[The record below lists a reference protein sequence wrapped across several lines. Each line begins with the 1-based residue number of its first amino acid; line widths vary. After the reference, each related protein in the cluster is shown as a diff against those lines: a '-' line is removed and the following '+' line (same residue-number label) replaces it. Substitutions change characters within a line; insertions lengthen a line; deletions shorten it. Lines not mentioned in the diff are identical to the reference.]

1 MSFYSYK
8 IDNVT
13 MPLGITSFTP
23 EIHNLYGEGTG
34 RDEAGINHLELIR
47 AGTRKWQIKHSFL
60 TSQEMET
67 LVNAL
72 KPKGFSVEAY
82 HPLGN
87 QASSCYGTAQVS
99 MSAKPGSLEIYWD
112 VDVSLI
118 EN

>member
-13 MPLGITSFTP
+13 MPLGITSFSP
-23 EIHNLYGEGTG
+23 EIHDLYGEATG

-47 AGTRKWQIKHSFL
+47 AGTRKWVIKHAFL
-60 TSQEMET
+60 TSQEMEK
-67 LVNAL
+67 LVKAL
-72 KPKGFSVEAY
+72 KPKGFRVEAY

-87 QASSCYGTAQVS
+87 VAASCYGTAQVTL
-99 MSAKPGSLEIYWD
+99 SAKPGSLEIFWD